1 MIKVLDWAVYIL
13 FCVLGFALSPVFNRL
28 IFHIG
33 TDAGMSFC
41 FLIGVAI
48 TTFLFFY
55 FRFMKYRF
63 CKRLYLIGLMGFFS
77 FVPGYAVAYLFILL
91 HV

>member
-1 MIKVLDWAVYIL
+1 
-13 FCVLGFALSPVFNRL
+13 
-28 IFHIG
+28 
-33 TDAGMSFC
+33 
-41 FLIGVAI
+41 VAI